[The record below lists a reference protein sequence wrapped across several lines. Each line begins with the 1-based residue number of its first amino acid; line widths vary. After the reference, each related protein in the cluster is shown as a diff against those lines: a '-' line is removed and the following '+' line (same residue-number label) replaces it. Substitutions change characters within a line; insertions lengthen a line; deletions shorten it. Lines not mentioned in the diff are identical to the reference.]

1 MSTGTPTNEEN
12 AKIETQLLTVETK
25 KKENGRSKSKHYTL
39 FYAWHSICHNV
50 LFHLKKIS

>member
-39 FYAWHSICHNV
+39 FYA
-50 LFHLKKIS
+50 

>member
-25 KKENGRSKSKHYTL
+25 KKKMVEVNQ
-39 FYAWHSICHNV
+39 SITHFFMLDIQYVIMFC
-50 LFHLKKIS
+50 FI